1 MTLQLHVQIVG
12 ALLLSL
18 GIAHSLFSRYFGWEK
33 ELVSLS
39 VLTRRIF
46 WVHCFFIALILA
58 MLGVCSLFYT
68 DVLLEPTP
76 LSRVLLV
83 GIVAFWLCRLAIQF
97 LVYDSAIWRGRPF
110 YTFMNVVFSLFWFYV
125 VITYSLALHR
135 VWNG

>member
-18 GIAHSLFSRYFGWEK
+18 GIAHSFFSRYFGWEK
-33 ELVSLS
+33 ELISLS

-46 WVHCFFIALILA
+46 WVHSFFIALILA

-68 DVLLEPTP
+68 DALLEPTP
-76 LSRVLLV
+76 LSRVLLA

-97 LVYDSAIWRGRPF
+97 LVYDSAIWKGRPF
-110 YTFMNVVFSLFWFYV
+110 YTFMNVAFSLFWFYV
-125 VITYSLALHR
+125 VITYSLALR
-135 VWNG
+135 AVWNG

>member
-1 MTLQLHVQIVG
+1 MTLQLHIQIVG

-18 GIAHSLFSRYFGWEK
+18 GIAHSLFGRYFGWEK

-39 VLTRRIF
+39 LLTRRIF

-58 MLGVCSLFYT
+58 MLGVCSIFYT
-68 DVLLEPTP
+68 EALLEPTP
-76 LSRVLLV
+76 LSRVLLA

-110 YTFMNVVFSLFWFYV
+110 YAFMNVVFSLFWFYV
-125 VITYSLALHR
+125 VITYSLALRR